1 MKKLLNKLLITIM
14 IVILIFNFVLIT
26 PSKAVILDGGI
37 LMKPFST
44 FALLILDNIA
54 FAITM
59 AVGVMS
65 NGGIDWLQDWG
76 QDALNALQDS
86 WATDESL
93 INNADST
100 LETALE
106 ITGMGFLTMEDFF
119 RGELE
124 ISNINIFN
132 SMPS

>member
-1 MKKLLNKLLITIM
+1 
-14 IVILIFNFVLIT
+14 
-26 PSKAVILDGGI
+26 
-37 LMKPFST
+37 MKPFST